1 MRHLILAAAIA
12 AISSTVSAEEAHAAA
27 FANNAGGLTVITDR
41 THYCGAKGMFD
52 GYAFG
57 SEKGQFNR
65 FCWLIKGEAVLAVYE
80 TGDIRTYHIKSF
92 ELLDVEPEVG
102 NNQL

>member
-1 MRHLILAAAIA
+1 MRQLIIAILFA
-12 AISSTVSAEEAHAAA
+12 AISSTASAEESHAAG
-27 FANNAGGLTVITDR
+27 FANNAGGMTIITDR
-41 THYCGAKGMFD
+41 TQYCGSKGMYD

-57 SEKGQFNR
+57 AEKGQFNR